1 MSKKKKV
8 EEAPRLPR
16 AMALQDAH
24 RAWLRRMVLVVDP
37 EYQLPPPITY
47 PEDLHPLPDDIE
59 AYCRYSFRSE
69 DLVSQS
75 PHLSSAQFRAMC
87 DRHAAV
93 LTERGIT
100 PANSRTDLTG
110 HTHSPIPTA
119 DGSAVS
125 DETLPTSPTC

>member
-1 MSKKKKV
+1 M
-8 EEAPRLPR
+8 LPR
-16 AMALQDAH
+16 AMALHDVH
-24 RAWLRRMVLVVDP
+24 RAWLRHMVLVVDP

-100 PANSRTDLTG
+100 LANSGTALSGHDDT
-110 HTHSPIPTA
+110 HTHPPNPEA

-125 DETLPTSPTC
+125 GETLPTSPTC

>member
-1 MSKKKKV
+1 M
-8 EEAPRLPR
+8 LPR
-16 AMALQDAH
+16 AMALHDVH
-24 RAWLRRMVLVVDP
+24 RAWLRHMVLVVDP

-100 PANSRTDLTG
+100 LANSGTHTRIRRYLQQTDRPSRARHYRRHLLARPYLEAG
-110 HTHSPIPTA
+110 
-119 DGSAVS
+119 
-125 DETLPTSPTC
+125 

>member
-1 MSKKKKV
+1 MV
-8 EEAPRLPR
+8 
-16 AMALQDAH
+16 LQDAH

-119 DGSAVS
+119 DGSVVS